1 MSHIDGHVKRSTGNG
16 RTDSISSNAERP
28 PTSAFSTSTNDW
40 ITGTLTAM
48 LEATEWMQPSM
59 RQDAHVSTAVPETV
73 LKGMS
78 DFGHAGDPLGFMAA
92 YIDLSNRQL
101 EDWAK
106 PMTAAMQQLI
116 DMQLAWF
123 GNFEKMRSQ
132 SFDQVRA
139 GSESEDDGRTAWLN
153 AQDNWLAM
161 TQSWIDSA
169 AANLKTQ

>member
-1 MSHIDGHVKRSTGNG
+1 MLHIDNNAKRPISNG
-16 RTDSISSNAERP
+16 RADSASSDAEST
-28 PTSAFSTSTNDW
+28 PTSPISASANYW
-40 ITGTLTAM
+40 IAGTLTAM
-48 LEATEWMQPSM
+48 RQATDWIQPSTD
-59 RQDAHVSTAVPETV
+59 QGVSVSTTVLETF

-92 YIDLSNRQL
+92 YIELSNHQL